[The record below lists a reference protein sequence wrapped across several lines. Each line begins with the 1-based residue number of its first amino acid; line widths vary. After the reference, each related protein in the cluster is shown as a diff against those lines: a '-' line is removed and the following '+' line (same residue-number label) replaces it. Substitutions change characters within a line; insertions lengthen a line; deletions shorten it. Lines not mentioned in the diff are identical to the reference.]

1 MNPLHL
7 HITHTLQAHLKTH
20 PILVWYDPPAAF
32 TPFLTALGAAHPGA
46 TLDLG
51 PAPVTL
57 LQSTGSLFEL
67 RALAEPLTSGD
78 TAQPVILYI
87 PGIERDP
94 RNSPLMELEKAG
106 HVWSHDL
113 RQLAREVLLKKYT
126 QGVVDEL
133 LPPDRPAVYADLA
146 AACAETSAEPPSVL
160 KTLYQKN
167 NDDILVADWLANDAN
182 DGVITSNAP
191 ASVVELTKLL
201 RARLGVDL
209 AADSPV
215 AKLRAITARYVLA
228 NEFRSDLACEA
239 PASLQAISAPTSP
252 EQAAAVRAV
261 SRLLRTTFAAA
272 YPALADRVQDEL
284 SLAKAKIPPEALG
297 SVDTFRFEERAL
309 LAHSGTLVA
318 TKRFAEAIAVVDA
331 RERSFWLD
339 RDLPRKAQWD
349 ACRLMAELGLR
360 CKSVGEAI
368 TKMPS
373 EPAAWVRA
381 YTDQSPA
388 GWHRLDQAQRRLEVL
403 VATLHEEVG
412 EKPLGVVRRL
422 YEDTCHAMAEG
433 FTKALV
439 KGEWTVPGE
448 LHQTQIFSE
457 VVSAQP
463 KRVAYFF
470 VDAMRYEM
478 GLDLFDRL
486 PSSAEVAARAA
497 VTVLPS
503 ITPLGMAALLPGAA
517 KSFSVVEEKGQL
529 GSRIDDSFLP
539 GLPARKKLAAARIPA
554 LFDIALDDLL
564 SWTPKKLAKEIESAQ
579 VIIVRSQEL
588 DHAGEAG
595 FKVTARGAMDSVID
609 NLARAVRKLSVA
621 GVEHSVITADHGHL
635 FFADDRDE
643 SMRLDAPTGAKVELH
658 RRCWIGRG
666 GNTPSGCVR
675 VSATALGYVSD
686 LDFIFPVGSGVFKA
700 GGDLAFHHGGPSLQE
715 MIVPVITVRLTQ
727 KSSVR
732 PGGKQGALSVDVS
745 GVPEAVTNRI
755 FSVTLQLGKNL
766 DLFAQEVSVRPS
778 LVSSGKQVGL
788 VGLSPDATFD
798 RASGCLTL
806 HPGKPATVAFL
817 LNNAEVSTLRILV
830 QDPSTDAELYR
841 SAEIPVRV
849 IT

>member
-1 MNPLHL
+1 MNPLQS
-7 HITHTLQAHLKTH
+7 HITATLTTHLKTH

-32 TPFLTALGAAHPGA
+32 APFLTALRAAHPGP
-46 TLDLG
+46 TLPLG
-51 PAPVTL
+51 PTPVTL
-57 LQSTGSLFEL
+57 LHSTGSLFQL

-87 PGIERDP
+87 PGVERDP

-106 HVWSHDL
+106 HVWSQDL

-167 NDDILVADWLANDAN
+167 NEDTLVAEWLASDANDA
-182 DGVITSNAP
+182 VLTSNAP
-191 ASVVELTKLL
+191 ASIVELTKLL
-201 RARLGVDL
+201 RARLGIDL
-209 AADSPV
+209 PTDAPV
-215 AKLRAITARYVLA
+215 AKLRARTARYVLA
-228 NEFRSDLACEA
+228 NEFRSDLQCDP
-239 PASLQAISAPTSP
+239 PASLEAIPAPATP
-252 EQAAAVRAV
+252 EAAAAIRAV
-261 SRLLRTTFAAA
+261 ARLLRTTFAAA
-272 YPALADRVQDEL
+272 YPALADKVQDEL
-284 SLAKAKIPPEALG
+284 HLAKADIPPEALG

-309 LAHSGTLVA
+309 LVHCGTLVA
-318 TKRFAEAIAVVDA
+318 SRRFAEAIAVVE
-331 RERSFWLD
+331 ERQHSVWLD
-339 RDLPRKAQWD
+339 RDFPRKAQWD
-349 ACRLMAELGLR
+349 ACRLMAELGLQ
-360 CKSVGEAI
+360 CKAVSAAI

-373 EPAAWVRA
+373 EPSAWVRA
-381 YTDQSPA
+381 YTDQGA
-388 GWHRLDQAQRRLEVL
+388 FGWHRLDQAQRRLEVL
-403 VATLHEEVG
+403 VATLDEDIEA
-412 EKPLGVVRRL
+412 KPLGVVRRL

-457 VVSAQP
+457 VVAAQP

-486 PSSAEVAARAA
+486 PPSAEVAARAA
-497 VTVLPS
+497 ITVLPS

-517 KSFSVVEEKGQL
+517 KSFSVVDEKGKL

-539 GLPARKKLAAARIPA
+539 DLTARKKLAAARIPG
-554 LFDIALDDLL
+554 LFDISLDDLL
-564 SWTPKKLAKEIESAQ
+564 SWTPKKLAREIEAAQ

-595 FKVTARGAMDSVID
+595 FKVTARSAMDSVID

-621 GVEHSVITADHGHL
+621 GVEHTVITADHGHL
-635 FFADDRDE
+635 FFAEDREE

-675 VSATALGYVSD
+675 VSASALGYASD
-686 LDFIFPVGSGVFKA
+686 LDFIFPMGSGVFKA

-732 PGGKQGALSVDVS
+732 PAGKEAAPSVVAS
-745 GVPEAVTNRI
+745 GVPDAVTNRI

-766 DLFAQEVSVRPS
+766 DLFADGVLVRPS
-778 LVSSGKQVGL
+778 LLADGKQVGL
-788 VGLSPDATFD
+788 VGLSPDASFD
-798 RASGCLTL
+798 RGSGCLTL

-817 LNNAEVSTLRILV
+817 LSNAEVETLRVIV

-841 SAEIPVRV
+841 SAEIPVRL
-849 IT
+849 TT